1 MNGDLT
7 ITDEDVY
14 LVTGIPMGPLDIN
27 PVGRERV
34 KMEKHDANCFG
45 EGRVEDIFVY
55 KPPVS
60 ETDKRVDDA
69 VTTQGKENVEGL
81 WSDNKGKGKDCYGA
95 FSKAIMQAKFVVPH
109 MEAVTKISTLADSLF
124 EGFSLSQQSKE
135 ESEMEEEERK
145 DEEKDDHG
153 LEQDERNDEGTVED
167 KFDKVKEKDDHEM
180 EEEERKDE
188 SKVEEGKKYVDYMDS
203 DEFYND
209 PNILADLEGILN
221 SAYNRVGEAFKEH
234 QVTKEKMDKE
244 LMEGPSF
251 SLFHGEDALY
261 TSQEFREAQRPGD
274 MCDVPHA
281 STSTAPVIPSPPRAT
296 MSATPSIPSPPRG
309 STPAAPSIHSPPR
322 ASTSAA
328 PSNPSPASP
337 ILISSQ
343 LSLNES
349 PIMPSSPL
357 VKLSPTVPS
366 QTRKCK
372 RKVELPDVFRSP
384 FFIRNVNVMDA
395 LSQSEKLMG
404 DYAFAADLDEGE
416 VLFSRGGKI
425 LTRYDMKTL
434 LFGGS
439 VNIDVINVWCDY
451 LNNGNRLRDRRSISR
466 LFLTETTD
474 IASLDINYRDVKL
487 VLFPVVAPSPLLH
500 CFDIDHNLYEVIH
513 PCDPGCVDFHASV
526 QYVVCFHTKQLS
538 AKLSSMIPKLHAT
551 YFVVAKEYV
560 PNKSFSVERDTG
572 IYMMRHM
579 ETYNGNKCRYTL
591 KLLKD
596 ICRCVGSAVDFTL
609 YHCSENDVKR
619 YIVRVCNEILT
630 WQDNIVKDQVTSKAK
645 AYKNGHV

>member
-1 MNGDLT
+1 MLAALLVRKEVHIGSVVKIMISVVTRMSPSLIINFIKSNPSEKQIEAIKSMGFGESLKLQSEEIHGHLARWIVESFNPFSCSLMNGDLT

-27 PVGRERV
+27 PLVIIPKTRILSRSSDLADVPKFNWCKLARVNMIENVISWKKAAAKDPGTSFKGPILIFCLIYLDRVVFKTRTVVRSFPLLANWSDERIRERV

-45 EGRVEDIFVY
+45 EGRVEDRFVY

-69 VTTQGKENVEGL
+69 VTTQGKENVEGAGVTT
-81 WSDNKGKGKDCYGA
+81 KGKGKVEDPEEGGPVHKKTTDCIKVLAGTAVTLADCYGA
-95 FSKAIMQAKFVVPH
+95 FSKAVMQAKFVVPH
-109 MEAVTKISTLADSLF
+109 MEAVTKMSTLADSLF

-145 DEEKDDHG
+145 DEEKDDHE

-357 VKLSPTVPS
+357 VELSPTVPS

-416 VLFSRGGKI
+416 VLF
-425 LTRYDMKTL
+425 
-434 LFGGS
+434 
-439 VNIDVINVWCDY
+439 
-451 LNNGNRLRDRRSISR
+451 
-466 LFLTETTD
+466 
-474 IASLDINYRDVKL
+474 
-487 VLFPVVAPSPLLH
+487 
-500 CFDIDHNLYEVIH
+500 
-513 PCDPGCVDFHASV
+513 
-526 QYVVCFHTKQLS
+526 Q
-538 AKLSSMIPKLHAT
+538 
-551 YFVVAKEYV
+551 
-560 PNKSFSVERDTG
+560 
-572 IYMMRHM
+572 
-579 ETYNGNKCRYTL
+579 
-591 KLLKD
+591 
-596 ICRCVGSAVDFTL
+596 
-609 YHCSENDVKR
+609 
-619 YIVRVCNEILT
+619 
-630 WQDNIVKDQVTSKAK
+630 
-645 AYKNGHV
+645 